1 MNLMKLNSALYIGK
15 DGLLPQVTVEEL
27 ERHAGGL
34 ICLTGGEIGGFE
46 SASVILVFRLSVRAG
61 RCLVGTCERC
71 DGPLVLTIQFRAEG
85 RDEGSFFHEGFLE
98 RNSGVTPLSTY
109 VLVAASL
116 WDEIV

>member
-1 MNLMKLNSALYIGK
+1 
-15 DGLLPQVTVEEL
+15 
-27 ERHAGGL
+27 
-34 ICLTGGEIGGFE
+34 
-46 SASVILVFRLSVRAG
+46 
-61 RCLVGTCERC
+61 VGTCERC